1 MPAVEPLAVSM
12 MPIASLASCL
22 FPLLAIVFGGLSL
35 PPDMAGGIA
44 APASA
49 VIERPLA
56 PAEVARRFLDAYPDF
71 LVAYDAEKK
80 ELIGWDGARFP
91 VDEKNDCPETTRP
104 PCCLPPSPATTL
116 RVPYRSVAEHWPSA
130 DDPPLPGE
138 DAGRRR
144 PLALWIYMYGA
155 PAGKNADGSWKII
168 GKRALFIGGA
178 VGKNL
183 ASVAWKLAAKR
194 AQIRVSR
201 VNGVNRQ
208 LAAVVAELE
217 TISAEAKSRY
227 RHLHG
232 SGRVGVSGFYP
243 RMVRG
248 NACEISPHAF
258 GVAVDIH
265 WRSGLDYWLDS
276 PQGGGYRYR
285 SVLPREIVAV
295 FERHGFIWGGK
306 WRHFDG
312 MHFEYRPEL
321 LGMTMPPVGRPS
333 LDRPSVG
340 KPGVGESGKG
350 KRGAVQRT
358 ENGKRKTG
366 KS

>member
-1 MPAVEPLAVSM
+1 MKSPRHRLFLSVIFLEIFFFFPPDSRALAV
-12 MPIASLASCL
+12 PA
-22 FPLLAIVFGGLSL
+22 
-35 PPDMAGGIA
+35 DAG
-44 APASA
+44 
-49 VIERPLA
+49 IEARPS

-71 LVAYDAEKK
+71 LIAYDAATQ

-91 VDEKNDCPETTRP
+91 VNDGWGNNCKENAAP
-104 PCCLPPSPATTL
+104 PCCPPPSPMATL
-116 RVPYRSVAEHWPSA
+116 RIPYRSVAEHWPTA

-138 DAGRRR
+138 DAGRLR

-155 PAGKNADGSWKII
+155 PAGKNADGSWQAKKV
-168 GKRALFIGGA
+168 GKRVELAGGA
-178 VGKNL
+178 VEKNL
-183 ASVAWKLAAKR
+183 APVAWKLAAKPAR
-194 AQIRVSR
+194 IRVSR
-201 VNGVNRQ
+201 VNGVNQQ
-208 LAAVVAELE
+208 LAAAVAELD
-217 TISAEAKSRY
+217 TIGAEAKSRY
-227 RHLHG
+227 RRLHG
-232 SGRVGVSGFYP
+232 GGRGGVSGFYP

-265 WRSGLDYWLDS
+265 WRADLDYWLDS

-285 SVLPREIVAV
+285 SVMPQEIVAA

-321 LGMTMPPVGRPS
+321 LSMTMPSVGRPS
-333 LDRPSVG
+333 LDRPSVS
-340 KPGVGESGKG
+340 KPGASKSSKS
-350 KRGAVQRT
+350 KRGAAQRT
-358 ENGKRKTG
+358 ENRKQKIG